1 MTQYAP
7 RTTHHAISR
16 HPPLATRHV
25 LRFPLGSRPYTP
37 AVIDTDEKLAAR
49 LAMTRDATWMAL
61 DTEADSLHAYP
72 EKLCLIQI
80 STAAGDDLIDP
91 LARLNLAPL
100 LKALASHE
108 LIMHG
113 ADYDLRL
120 FRKHHEFVPQTIFDT
135 MLAARLLGHRQFSL
149 TDLVAHYLGVTLE
162 KGSQK
167 ADWARRPL
175 TERMERYARN
185 DTRHLKPLA
194 DRLRTELQDKGRL
207 DWHRESCARLI
218 TDCAQAA
225 VANADSAWRIK
236 GSNALSRPALAV
248 LREIW
253 NWREAEAI
261 AANLP
266 PYFVLSHELL
276 IRLSATAVSSTG
288 IEPLIPARYSPRR
301 RTGLRQAV
309 ERGLAVP
316 EADQPEIHRPVRRHV
331 SNEERRRY
339 RELEK
344 RRDAHSAQL
353 SVDPTLIASRATLA
367 ELARSW
373 DAHVPGLLNWQKQL
387 LER

>member
-1 MTQYAP
+1 
-7 RTTHHAISR
+7 
-16 HPPLATRHV
+16 
-25 LRFPLGSRPYTP
+25 
-37 AVIDTDEKLAAR
+37 VIDTDEKLAAW
-49 LAMTRDATWMAL
+49 LAVTRDVTWMAL

-91 LARLNLAPL
+91 LARISLAPL
-100 LKALASHE
+100 FKALAGHE

-175 TERMERYARN
+175 TERMENYARN

-194 DRLRTELQDKGRL
+194 GRMRTELRDKGRL
-207 DWHRESCARLI
+207 DWHGESCARLI
-218 TDCAQAA
+218 TDCAQAT
-225 VANADSAWRIK
+225 VAFADSVWRIK
-236 GSNALSRPALAV
+236 GSNALNRPALAI

-253 NWREAEAI
+253 KWREAEAI

-276 IRLSATAVSSTG
+276 IQLAAAAVCPAG
-288 IEPLIPARYSPRR
+288 IEPLIPTRYSSRR
-301 RTGLRQAV
+301 RAGLKQAV
-309 ERGLAVP
+309 ELGLAVP
-316 EADQPEIHRPVRRHV
+316 EADQPEIRRPVRRHV
-331 SNEERRRY
+331 SNEERRRH
-339 RELEK
+339 RDLEK
-344 RRDAHSAQL
+344 IRDERAGQL
-353 SVDPTLIASRATLA
+353 GMDPTLIASRATLA
-367 ELARSW
+367 ELAQSW
-373 DAHVPGLLNWQKQL
+373 EAHSPGLLIWQRRL

>member
-1 MTQYAP
+1 
-7 RTTHHAISR
+7 
-16 HPPLATRHV
+16 
-25 LRFPLGSRPYTP
+25 
-37 AVIDTDEKLAAR
+37 VIDTDEKLAAW
-49 LAMTRDATWMAL
+49 LATIRAASWMAL

-91 LARLNLAPL
+91 LARLNLDPL
-100 LKALASHE
+100 LKTLARHE

-149 TDLVAHYLGVTLE
+149 TDLVANLLGVTLE

-194 DRLRTELQDKGRL
+194 DRLRAELRDKGRL

-225 VANADSAWRIK
+225 MATTDSAWRIK
-236 GSNALSRPALAV
+236 GSNALNRRALAI

-253 NWREAEAI
+253 NWREAEAV
-261 AANLP
+261 ATNLP
-266 PYFVLSHELL
+266 PYFILSHESL
-276 IRLSATAVSSTG
+276 IRLAATAASSMG
-288 IEPLIPARYSPRR
+288 IEPLIPVRYSHRR
-301 RTGLRQAV
+301 RTGLKQAV
-309 ERGLAVP
+309 ERGLTLP

-344 RRDAHSAQL
+344 RRDAHAAQL
-353 SVDPTLIASRATLA
+353 GVDPTLIASRATLA
-367 ELARSW
+367 ELAQSW
-373 DAHVPGLLNWQKQL
+373 DAHAPELMCWQKQL
-387 LER
+387 LEL